1 MIGIEQYQKIQ
12 EYKALGLAQTKTAKA
27 LGITYTSVSKYW
39 NMSKEDY
46 AREAEQEKYH
56 MDNYRQYILEQLK
69 ICPQIRDTNIYLKLM
84 EAFPDLQVKR
94 ATFYRYMKALREQHG
109 YQHTSKRK
117 ISPREVSPPGYEAQA
132 DFGQY
137 KLKDMYGRI
146 VRVYFFCMVLSYS
159 RMKFVCFSPDPFT
172 TETAIKAHNYA
183 FQYFGGRPQTILY
196 DLDRVYVVSENLGN
210 IIFVPAFEKYVK
222 RIGYSVSLCRPR
234 DPQSK
239 GKVEEVI
246 GYVKQSFLEGR
257 VYTGIDSLNSAA
269 LAWLDREGNGR
280 VHTVTR
286 KVPREMFIE
295 EQKQLFHV
303 KPYSE
308 VSSTVASFDSNGVV
322 SYKGN
327 RYQIDV
333 GVMDA
338 HQRIRI
344 EDDGEIL
351 LFYDTDTNELLAK
364 YPVTED
370 TGQIFKAEEKNNRN
384 RVSHALIKQYFAEHE
399 IAQEFIR
406 RMEQEQPKYF
416 NSHCIRLNRM
426 TKFYSMEQML
436 DGIRYCIETER
447 CNAYELLAYMM
458 YKHGE
463 QIAKK
468 FLPNQQYFNH
478 LTRSKEIRREIDG

>member
-1 MIGIEQYQKIQ
+1 M
-12 EYKALGLAQTKTAKA
+12 
-27 LGITYTSVSKYW
+27 
-39 NMSKEDY
+39 
-46 AREAEQEKYH
+46 
-56 MDNYRQYILEQLK
+56 
-69 ICPQIRDTNIYLKLM
+69 
-84 EAFPDLQVKR
+84 
-94 ATFYRYMKALREQHG
+94 
-109 YQHTSKRK
+109 
-117 ISPREVSPPGYEAQA
+117 
-132 DFGQY
+132 
-137 KLKDMYGRI
+137 
-146 VRVYFFCMVLSYS
+146 
-159 RMKFVCFSPDPFT
+159 
-172 TETAIKAHNYA
+172 
-183 FQYFGGRPQTILY
+183 
-196 DLDRVYVVSENLGN
+196 
-210 IIFVPAFEKYVK
+210 
-222 RIGYSVSLCRPR
+222 
-234 DPQSK
+234 
-239 GKVEEVI
+239 
-246 GYVKQSFLEGR
+246 
-257 VYTGIDSLNSAA
+257 
-269 LAWLDREGNGR
+269 
-280 VHTVTR
+280 TR

-406 RMEQEQPKYF
+406 RMEQEQTKYF

-447 CNAYELLAYMM
+447 CNAYELLAYIM